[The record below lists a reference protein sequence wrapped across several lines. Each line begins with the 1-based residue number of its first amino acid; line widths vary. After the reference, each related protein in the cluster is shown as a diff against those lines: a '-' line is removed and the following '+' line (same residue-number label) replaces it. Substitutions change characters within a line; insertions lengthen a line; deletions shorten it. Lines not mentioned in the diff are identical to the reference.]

1 MVRPKPAN
9 HIVGPA
15 PRQGTIFKHSWV
27 YLLALVGLLVL
38 RAVFYHQFG
47 PGLDWI
53 PSLPLLHESPHF
65 RSDFFPRAL
74 AYSALSFM
82 RWMAA
87 LYFCWALLATIK
99 PEADTAKMWRS
110 FLRAQFGWLGGLPA
124 VILWLVAIMLSV
136 GVHLIEAEW
145 MSRVGV
151 RSESAA
157 FAQHLPALMALD
169 MRAAVYLAM
178 SVLILYLL
186 NSFVYFGEQV
196 LWKNVDA
203 SGKRLLTPLSCLP
216 LVVGKVD
223 LAPFLALGLMYGLSF
238 ALRHTQLAAWL
249 C

>member
-1 MVRPKPAN
+1 M
-9 HIVGPA
+9 
-15 PRQGTIFKHSWV
+15 

-65 RSDFFPRAL
+65 RSDFSREPGLFRTK
-74 AYSALSFM
+74 FM
-82 RWMAA
+82 RWLAA

-99 PEADTAKMWRS
+99 PKADTAKMWRS

-145 MSRVGV
+145 MSRVDV

-178 SVLILYLL
+178 GVLILYLL

-238 ALRHTQLAAWL
+238 ALRHTQVGGLVAL
-249 C
+249 TQSGKNHGRSRKSPH

>member
-1 MVRPKPAN
+1 
-9 HIVGPA
+9 
-15 PRQGTIFKHSWV
+15 
-27 YLLALVGLLVL
+27 
-38 RAVFYHQFG
+38 
-47 PGLDWI
+47 
-53 PSLPLLHESPHF
+53 
-65 RSDFFPRAL
+65 
-74 AYSALSFM
+74 M
-82 RWMAA
+82 RWLGA

-110 FLRAQFGWLGGLPA
+110 FLRAQFGWLGGLP
-124 VILWLVAIMLSV
+124 VMILWLGAILLSA
-136 GVHLIEAEW
+136 GLHLLESEW
-145 MSRVGV
+145 MSRVDV

-178 SVLILYLL
+178 GVLILYLL

-249 C
+249 R